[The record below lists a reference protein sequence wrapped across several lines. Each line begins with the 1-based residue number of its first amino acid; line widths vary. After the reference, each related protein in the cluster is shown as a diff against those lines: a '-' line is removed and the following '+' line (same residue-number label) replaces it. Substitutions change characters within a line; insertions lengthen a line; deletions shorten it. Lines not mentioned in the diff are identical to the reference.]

1 MSLET
6 LSKAMSNFGI
16 SAHQATKA
24 VEELAAHIPPFT
36 EDDILRI
43 KINPS
48 LSMVDK
54 IKIIKNIRKQMKK
67 END

>member
-6 LSKAMSNFGI
+6 LSKVMSIFGI
-16 SAHQATKA
+16 SAHQATET

-48 LSMVDK
+48 LSVVDK
-54 IKIIKNIRKQMKK
+54 IKIIKNMRKQMKK
-67 END
+67 EDN